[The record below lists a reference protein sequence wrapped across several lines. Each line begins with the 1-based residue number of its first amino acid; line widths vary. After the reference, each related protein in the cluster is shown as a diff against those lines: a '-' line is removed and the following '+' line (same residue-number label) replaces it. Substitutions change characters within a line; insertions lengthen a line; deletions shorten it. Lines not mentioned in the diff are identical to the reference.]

1 MSDSPA
7 TAPRPVALIT
17 TISVLALS
25 AIAWVVVANFYDPAA
40 ASPQN
45 APAENLPK
53 ELAWKATPATRQ
65 KALSDLREQ
74 QSKQAS
80 SYAWVDQKAG
90 VIQLP
95 VERAMQLTA
104 DKYGSKK

>member
-1 MSDSPA
+1 MSDSTA

-17 TISVLALS
+17 TISILALS
-25 AIAWVVVANFYDPAA
+25 AIAWVVVANFYEPAA

-45 APAENLPK
+45 ASFENLPK
-53 ELAWKATPATRQ
+53 ELAWKATPATRKQ
-65 KALSDLREQ
+65 ALADLRDQ
-74 QSKQAS
+74 QAKQAT

-90 VIQLP
+90 VVQLP